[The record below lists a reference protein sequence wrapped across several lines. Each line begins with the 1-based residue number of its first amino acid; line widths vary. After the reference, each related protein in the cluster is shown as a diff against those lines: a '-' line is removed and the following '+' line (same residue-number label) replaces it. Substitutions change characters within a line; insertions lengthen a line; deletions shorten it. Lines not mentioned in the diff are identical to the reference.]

1 MLKSM
6 TGYGR
11 FQQTIDGRD
20 ILVEIKSVNHRYFE
34 FNARTPR
41 AYVYLE
47 DKMKTLIG
55 SSVSRGKIDVNIS
68 VYTIEG
74 KDAQVQINLELARG
88 YANAL
93 RSIKDELS
101 LTDNLSLSSISRF
114 SDIFLVTKMVE
125 DEEVIWNE
133 VKQIAQVALDKFI
146 EMRTLEGKRMKAD
159 INSRIELISS
169 YIEKI
174 EGLSPKTLSE
184 YKDRLY
190 KKIEEVLETK
200 NIDEQ
205 RVLTEVALFSEKI
218 AVDEETVRL
227 RSHMKQLGALI
238 ESEEA
243 IGRKLDFLVQE
254 INREVNTIGSKC
266 QDLAITSIVVDLK
279 SEIEK
284 IREQIQNIE

>member
-11 FQQTIDGRD
+11 CQQTIDGRD

-41 AYVYLE
+41 AYGYIE
-47 DKMKTLIG
+47 DKIKSLI
-55 SSVSRGKIDVNIS
+55 SSNVSRGKIDVGVSI
-68 VYTIEG
+68 YTVEG
-74 KDAQVQINLELARG
+74 KDAEISVNLEMARG
-88 YANAL
+88 YVNAL
-93 RSIKDELS
+93 RSVKDELD
-101 LTDNLSLSSISRF
+101 LNDNLSLTSISRF
-114 SDIFLVTKMVE
+114 SDIFNVSKAVE

-133 VKQIAQVALDKFI
+133 VKQVCEVALSKFI
-146 EMRTLEGKRMKAD
+146 EMRKIEGERMFADVKSRLNTVEDFVSKIEKLSPQSVADYKERLLSKLKEVLEGKD
-159 INSRIELISS
+159 
-169 YIEKI
+169 
-174 EGLSPKTLSE
+174 
-184 YKDRLY
+184 
-190 KKIEEVLETK
+190 
-200 NIDEQ
+200 IDEA

-227 RSHMKQLGALI
+227 RSHLKQFNSLI
-238 ESEEA
+238 QSKGPV
-243 IGRKLDFLVQE
+243 GRKLDFLVQE

-266 QDLAITSIVVDLK
+266 QDTEVTGIVVELK